1 MTVTTLSIVTMF
13 AGPVDALTSVNDRVT
28 ALETAVS
35 VLQKTTFTKEDAA
48 AMRKEEK
55 EDMAAMRK
63 EAKEEMAA
71 MRKEEKEDM
80 AKMTFENRVFASITI
95 ATSLALQSLTFQRL
109 KDMDQKDEA
118 EKVKKEREEEAKK
131 ASKSLRNDLINVLTY
146 IFPKR

>member
-1 MTVTTLSIVTMF
+1 MF

-48 AMRKEEK
+48 AMRKE
-55 EDMAAMRK
+55 
-63 EAKEEMAA
+63 AKEEMAA

-80 AKMTFENRVFASITI
+80 AKMTFENRVFASITFAI
-95 ATSLALQSLTFQRL
+95 SLALPLLTFQRL